1 MMFPSAFSKE
11 LWEKIHSA
19 KLLVIGAGGIGC
31 ELLKNLILTGF
42 KDIEVVDLD
51 TIDVSNLNRQFLF
64 HKEHVGKPKSIVA
77 RNSVLRYNPKAKI
90 IARHGSII
98 SPEYGVNYFKQF
110 TVVLNALDN
119 QAARSYVNRMCLAAG
134 TPLIDSGTA
143 GYEGQV
149 EVISKGLT
157 LCYECLPK
165 PPQKTYP
172 SCTIRNHPSEH
183 IHCTIWAKHLFNQL
197 FGEDNE
203 EEDISPDL
211 NDPELQENHQDGE
224 VNNVSKESKQRNDGS
239 GENGNKTEN
248 TLRVTDLRFNPHE
261 LFDKVF
267 NDDIQYL
274 LTMKH
279 LWKNRR
285 PPLPLNWN
293 NLPDAIE
300 GSSKSENHAAF
311 KDQIQW
317 TISECRDVFSQS
329 INSLKKRLEALG
341 EGALLTWD
349 KDDDPAMNFVAA
361 AANLRAHIFGI
372 PLKTKFET
380 KAMAGNIVPAI
391 ATSNA
396 VIAGLVTLQT
406 LKILRGEIKNCTPV
420 YLRRFLNPRG
430 VMIMPEKFLSPPNP
444 KCDVCSNKP
453 QITLVT
459 NIETFTCEDLE
470 KSVLKKSLQMI
481 APDVVHND
489 RIILSSEEGETNH
502 NNNKTLAELN
512 ILNGSFLIVDDYLQN
527 FQFRMFIEHLDAQDK
542 GRFLFTG
549 DVEKILERKPSEEP
563 KSDEVPASASSDQK
577 KDHSDSGSDCEMLE
591 DTVNFVDCYNSK
603 KRKLESSPLPSK
615 KKKFQGS
622 NSDPITIN

>member
-1 MMFPSAFSKE
+1 E
-11 LWEKIHSA
+11 LWEKIHSS

-31 ELLKNLILTGF
+31 ELIKNLILTGF
-42 KDIEVVDLD
+42 QDIEIIDLD

-64 HKEHVGKPKSIVA
+64 HKEHVGKPKAIVA
-77 RNSVLRYNPKAKI
+77 RDSVLKFNPKAKI

-119 QAARSYVNRMCLAAG
+119 QVARSYVNRICLAAG

-183 IHCTIWAKHLFNQL
+183 IHCTVWAKHLFNQL

-211 NDPELQENHQDGE
+211 TDPELQESHQDGE
-224 VNNVSKESKQRNDGS
+224 VNNISKEDKQRNNGR
-239 GENGNKTEN
+239 GENGNQTQN
-248 TLRVTDLRFNPHE
+248 CLRVTDLRFNPQG

-274 LTMKH
+274 LSMKH

-300 GSSKSENHAAF
+300 GPSKSENHAAI
-311 KDQIQW
+311 KDQVQW
-317 TISECRDVFSQS
+317 TISECRDVLSQS
-329 INSLKKRLEALG
+329 ISFLKKRIEALG
-341 EGALLTWD
+341 EGALLSWD

-372 PLKTKFET
+372 PLRTKFEI

-396 VIAGLVTLQT
+396 VIAGLVTLQA
-406 LKILRGEIKNCTPV
+406 LKILRGEIKKCTPV

-430 VMIMPEKFLSPPNP
+430 VIIMPEKFLSPPNP

-470 KSVLKKSLQMI
+470 KCVLKKSLHMD

-489 RIILSSEEGETNH
+489 RIILSSEEGETTH
-502 NNNKTLAELN
+502 NDNKTLADLS
-512 ILNGSFLIVDDYLQN
+512 ISNGSFLIVDDYMQN
-527 FQFRMFIEHLDAQDK
+527 FQFRMFIEHSNTLDK
-542 GRFLFTG
+542 GQFTFNG
-549 DVEKILERKPSEEP
+549 DVEKIRERQSTYEP
-563 KSDEVPASASSDQK
+563 KNDELSAPTSSDQRQENT
-577 KDHSDSGSDCEMLE
+577 DSGSDCEMLE

-603 KRKLESSPLPSK
+603 KRKLESTPFPSK
-615 KKKFQGS
+615 KKKIQGS
-622 NSDPITIN
+622 DSDPITIN